1 MFHDDE
7 RPCILRRYLF
17 LIRTWLHSHILLK
30 KKFASIGTP
39 PMVWGIWNIV
49 VYGPNIH
56 LGKRVLIVGADGFR
70 TALTTLRWGEHE
82 GSIEVGN
89 DVLIMNG
96 VRVSSAS
103 RIVIGDETMLANF
116 CYLMDADWHDIY
128 DRTSVP
134 GKTRPIILG
143 KNVWVGD
150 HAIVCKGVTVGDN
163 SIIGAGSVV
172 RENVPPNVIVAGN
185 PARVVRELDP
195 DKIRLKS
202 ERRKAMDS
210 IS

>member
-7 RPCILRRYLF
+7 RPCFLRRNLF
-17 LIRTWLHSHILLK
+17 LLRTWLNYHLFFK
-30 KKFASIGTP
+30 KRFASIGSP
-39 PMVWGIWNIV
+39 PMTWGIWNIV

-70 TALTTLRWGEHE
+70 TTLTTLRWGEYE
-82 GSIEVGN
+82 GSIEIGN

-128 DRTSVP
+128 DRSSVP

-150 HAIVCKGVTVGDN
+150 NAIICKGVTVGNN

-195 DKIRLKS
+195 ERIRLKS
-202 ERRKAMDS
+202 DKRKAVDE
-210 IS
+210 IL